1 MSFRGS
7 FSFCVTQLVGLQ
19 NLSACKRAIKTNQVE
34 HATQC
39 LACSI
44 LISTYVFA
52 GFGKQA
58 TNRATLPAQPLLSNV
73 VSAIFTALFVICKQY
88 HNSGSLV
95 YFKCPFRYYLH
106 TSKTRSSKTNTN
118 QKWLLTNIGLY
129 PSLSQPMN
137 YVFSAHFSFK
147 VHAREICE

>member
-1 MSFRGS
+1 MPFRGS

-73 VSAIFTALFVICKQY
+73 VSMIFTALFIFTVLFVICKQY
-88 HNSGSLV
+88 QNSGYWYISNVRLDI
-95 YFKCPFRYYLH
+95 
-106 TSKTRSSKTNTN
+106 TSIPRN
-118 QKWLLTNIGLY
+118 QI
-129 PSLSQPMN
+129 
-137 YVFSAHFSFK
+137 
-147 VHAREICE
+147 I